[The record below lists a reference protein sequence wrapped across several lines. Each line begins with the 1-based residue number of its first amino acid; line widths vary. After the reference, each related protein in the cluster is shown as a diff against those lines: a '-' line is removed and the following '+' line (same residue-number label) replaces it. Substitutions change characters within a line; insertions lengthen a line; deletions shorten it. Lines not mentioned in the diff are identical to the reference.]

1 MELLSPAG
9 SYEAVIAAVQSG
21 ADAVYL
27 GGSRFGARQSAK
39 NFEIPDMKKWIDY
52 CHLYGVK
59 VYVTV
64 NTLIK
69 DSELDDLAEY
79 VKDLA
84 SVHPDAL
91 IVQDMGAVTVIRT
104 VAPTMPIHASTQ
116 MTATSLEDVQFLENL
131 GIERVVLSRE
141 LSAVEIKYISQNT
154 SCELEVFVHGA
165 LCMSYSGQCL
175 MSSILGGRSG
185 NRGRCAQPCRLS
197 YTLEGSGEKSK
208 GFLLSPKDLCLAEE
222 IKTLEEI
229 GVSSLKIEGRLK
241 RAGYVSTV
249 VGVYR
254 KLMDSCKKPDKADI
268 KALSDAFGRG
278 FTKGLFGCET
288 GKKMMSHENSSNAS
302 EHIFSK
308 EALDRTREDANFR
321 KIPVTINVVAK
332 IGKPFTARMQDFD
345 GNSVSYVSDFIC
357 EKAEKTPTGKDRIIS
372 SMEKLGA
379 EPFISTE
386 TVVDADCEAVIP
398 VSALNLARRSLCEL
412 LKNERIKRERI
423 ETYPFIRLEKHEKK
437 DSLDIWCMV
446 ETKEQFDAAK
456 NLGIENIITAFDNK
470 ESIKR
475 LGFVTKSTGAFGE
488 RVIVSNTGQLL
499 KCENSQITGG
509 SRLNITN
516 SLSAEFYGAF
526 MDKAIISPELS
537 LKEIKNLT
545 SHTSLSCGVIG
556 YGRLDL
562 MLCANCPAKAA
573 GKCQNKENK
582 LYLRDRMGEKF
593 PLLCTED
600 CVMRILNSKP
610 IYMADKWND
619 FKSCGIDFVCL
630 VFTTETKEECS
641 HIIKEYINAKN
652 GIKANQMRENT
663 FTRGHFYRG
672 IL

>member
-39 NFEIPDMKKWIDY
+39 NFEIPEMKKWIDY

-69 DSELDDLAEY
+69 DSELQDLAEY
-79 VKDLA
+79 VRDLA
-84 SVHPDAL
+84 SINADAL

-104 VAPTMPIHASTQ
+104 VAPSMPIHASTQ

-141 LSAVEIKYISQNT
+141 LSSEEIKYIADNT

-185 NRGRCAQPCRLS
+185 NRGRCAQPCRLM
-197 YTLEGSGEKSK
+197 YTLEGDKEKTK
-208 GFLLSPKDLCLAEE
+208 GFLLSPKDLCLADE
-222 IKTLEEI
+222 IRTLEKM

-254 KLMDSCKKPDKADI
+254 NLIDTHKKPDKNDI

-278 FTKGLFGCET
+278 FTKGLYGCET
-288 GKKMMSHENSSNAS
+288 GRKMMSHENSSNAS
-302 EHIFSK
+302 EHVFSK
-308 EALDRTREDANFR
+308 EAVERTKEDANIR
-321 KIPVTINVVAK
+321 KIPVTIKAEAK
-332 IGKPFTARMQDFD
+332 IGRPFTAYMQDFD
-345 GNSVSYVSDFIC
+345 GNDVSYTSDFVC
-357 EKAEKTPTGKDRIIS
+357 ERATKTPTGVDRIIS
-372 SMEKLGA
+372 SMEKLGG
-379 EPFISTE
+379 EPFISKNAY
-386 TVVDADCEAVIP
+386 VDADDEVAIP
-398 VSALNLARRSLCEL
+398 VSVLNSARRNLCEL
-412 LKNERIKRERI
+412 IKNERIKRAEI
-423 ETYPFIRLEKHEKK
+423 ETYPFVQAQKCAKK
-437 DSLDIWCMV
+437 ARLDIWCMV
-446 ETKEQFDAAK
+446 ETKDQFEAAK
-456 NLGIENIITAFDNK
+456 KMGVKNIITAFDNK
-470 ESIKR
+470 ETIKR
-475 LGFVTKSTGAFGE
+475 LGFITKSTGTIGE
-488 RVIVSNTGQLL
+488 RVLVSNTGQLL
-499 KCENSQITGG
+499 MCENSQITGG

-516 SLSAEFYGAF
+516 SLSAEFYSAF
-526 MDKAIISPELS
+526 MERAILSPELS

-545 SHTSLSCGVIG
+545 SQTSLLCGVIG
-556 YGRLDL
+556 YGKLDL
-562 MLCANCPAKAA
+562 MLCANCPVKAA
-573 GKCQNKENK
+573 GKCQDRKNKY
-582 LYLRDRMGEKF
+582 YLRDRKGEAF
-593 PLLCTED
+593 PLLCADD
-600 CVMRILNSKP
+600 CSMRILNSKP
-610 IYMADKWND
+610 IYMADKWED
-619 FKSCGIDFVCL
+619 FKKCGIDFVCL
-630 VFTTETKEECS
+630 VFTTETPDECS
-641 HIIKEYINAKN
+641 EIIKEYIIAKN

>member
-27 GGSRFGARQSAK
+27 GGQRFGARQSAK
-39 NFEIPDMKKWIDY
+39 NFEIRDMKKWIDY

-69 DSELDDLAEY
+69 DSELEDLAEY

-84 SVHPDAL
+84 SINADAL
-91 IVQDMGAVTVIRT
+91 IVQDMGAVTLIRT

-141 LSAVEIKYISQNT
+141 LSAAEIKYISDNT

-165 LCMSYSGQCL
+165 LCMSFSGQCL

-197 YTLEGSGEKSK
+197 YTLENRK

-222 IKTLEEI
+222 IKILDEI
-229 GVSSLKIEGRLK
+229 GVASLKIEGRLK
-241 RAGYVSTV
+241 RAGYVATV

-254 KLMDSCKKPDKADI
+254 KLMDTLKKPDREDI

-278 FTKGLFGCET
+278 FTKGFFGSET

-302 EHIFSK
+302 DHIFSPD
-308 EALDRTREDANFR
+308 AVARTKEDANFR
-321 KIPVTINVVAK
+321 KIPVTISAKAK
-332 IGKPFTARMQDFD
+332 IGENFTAHMQDFE
-345 GNSVSYVSDFIC
+345 GNSVSYTSDFVC
-357 EKAEKTPTGKDRIIS
+357 EKAEKTPTGKDRIVA

-379 EPFISTE
+379 EPFISKDTFVE
-386 TVVDADCEAVIP
+386 ADDQAVIP
-398 VSALNLARRSLCEL
+398 VSVLNSARRHLCEL
-412 LKNERIKRERI
+412 LKNERIKRDSI
-423 ETYPFIRLEKHEKK
+423 ETYPFISPQINKK
-437 DSLDIWCMV
+437 TSKPDLWCMV
-446 ETKEQFDAAK
+446 ETKEQFNAAK
-456 NLGIENIITAFDNK
+456 KAGIQNIIAPFDDK
-470 ESIKR
+470 SAVKR
-475 LGFVTKSTGAFGE
+475 LGFVSKSTGTFGDK
-488 RVIVSNTGQLL
+488 VLVSNAGQLL
-499 KCENSQITGG
+499 KCENAQIIGG

-516 SLSAEFYGAF
+516 SLCAEFYKAF

-545 SHTSLSCGVIG
+545 SRTSLSCGVIG
-556 YGRLDL
+556 YGKLDL
-562 MLCANCPAKAA
+562 MLTANCPVKAA

-582 LYLRDRMGEKF
+582 LFLRDRKGETF
-593 PLLCTED
+593 PLFCTDD
-600 CVMRILNSKP
+600 CMMRILNSKP

-619 FKSCGIDFVCL
+619 FKDCGIDFVCL
-630 VFTTETKEECS
+630 VFTTETQEECS
-641 HIIKEYINAKN
+641 DIIKEYKDAKN

>member
-9 SYEAVIAAVQSG
+9 SYEAVVAAVQSG

-27 GGSRFGARQSAK
+27 GGQRFGARQSAK
-39 NFEIPDMKKWIDY
+39 NFDIPDMKKWIDY
-52 CHLYGVK
+52 CHLYGVR

-69 DSELDDLAEY
+69 DSELEDLAEY

-84 SVHPDAL
+84 AINPDAL
-91 IVQDMGAVTVIRT
+91 IVQDMGAVTLIRT
-104 VAPTMPIHASTQ
+104 VAPAMPIHASTQ

-131 GIERVVLSRE
+131 GVERVVLSRE
-141 LSAVEIKYISQNT
+141 LSAAEIKHISENT
-154 SCELEVFVHGA
+154 GCELEVFVHGA
-165 LCMSYSGQCL
+165 LCMSFSGQCL

-197 YTLEGSGEKSK
+197 YTLEDRK

-254 KLMDSCKKPDKADI
+254 KLMDSSKKPDKQDI
-268 KALSDAFGRG
+268 KVLSDAFGRG
-278 FTKGLFGCET
+278 FTKGFFGCET
-288 GKKMMSHENSSNAS
+288 GKKMMNHENSSNAS

-308 EALDRTREDANFR
+308 EAQERAREDANFR
-321 KIPVTINVVAK
+321 KIPVSIKAEAK
-332 IGKPFTARMQDFD
+332 IGKPFTAEMQDFD

-357 EKAEKTPTGKDRIIS
+357 EKAEKTPTGRDRIVS

-379 EPFISTE
+379 EPFVSKDTIVE
-386 TVVDADCEAVIP
+386 ADNQAVIP
-398 VSALNLARRSLCEL
+398 VSELNLSRRRLCEL
-412 LKNERIKRERI
+412 LKIERMKRERI
-423 ETYPFIRLEKHEKK
+423 ETYPFIYTQKQEKK
-437 DSLDIWCMV
+437 GSLDIWCMV
-446 ETKEQFDAAK
+446 ETKEQFDAVK
-456 NLGIENIITAFDNK
+456 KMGIQNVVTAFDTK

-475 LGFVTKSTGAFGE
+475 LGFVTKSTGNAGD
-488 RVIVSNTGQLL
+488 RVLVSNTGQLL
-499 KCENSQITGG
+499 MYENSEIIGG
-509 SRLNITN
+509 NRLNITN
-516 SLSAEFYGAF
+516 SLSAEFYSAF

-562 MLCANCPAKAA
+562 MLCANCPVKAA

-582 LYLRDRMGEKF
+582 LFLRDRKGEAF
-593 PLLCTED
+593 PLFCAED
-600 CVMRILNSKP
+600 CTMRILNSKP
-610 IYMADKWND
+610 IYMADKWSD
-619 FKSCGIDFVCL
+619 FESCGIDFVCL
-630 VFTTETKEECS
+630 VFTTETQEECFE
-641 HIIKEYINAKN
+641 IIKEYKVAKN

-672 IL
+672 IM